1 MPIPTGTAAISFS
14 QLRDEMRIG
23 LGDSGA
29 YGAFPLNDATVR
41 EKITDTSV
49 GNSVSLS
56 SLRGN
61 TYRRFTIAADTV
73 NYDIRTVFGNS
84 GSGWPGSSKASVD
97 VVVNGGVIVGSN
109 TTSAYA
115 MDTGA
120 TGWPAPS
127 TITVINNGYIIGH
140 GGNGGPGGD
149 SPGSAGAG
157 TAGGPALLARRPM
170 KLTNN
175 SSPNGGIVGGGGGGG
190 GGAPGTSTSF
200 TTSPPVPPTAPSYP
214 TSPGPITTFSRYG
227 GGAGGG
233 GRTAR
238 LPTSGGAFGNAT
250 GPGNLF
256 DSNAGA
262 PGTFAGAGAGSGGRG
277 PAGAGGNGGDWGTAG
292 APGAPGSQAGGAAGI
307 SIQGW
312 TQVSTPV
319 ALGST
324 GISGPSTA
332 G

>member
-1 MPIPTGTAAISFS
+1 MPIPTGTAEISFA
-14 QLRDEMRIG
+14 QLRDEMHIG
-23 LGDSGA
+23 LGNPAA
-29 YGAFPLNDATVR
+29 YGAFPLNDGTFR
-41 EKITDTSV
+41 DKLTDTGQNV
-49 GNSVSLS
+49 QLSLS

-61 TYRRFTIAADTV
+61 TYRRFTIAANTD

-97 VVVNGGVIVGSN
+97 VVIGTNVVVGSN

-120 TGWPAPS
+120 AGWPGPS

-140 GGNGGPGGD
+140 GGNGGTGSGGT
-149 SPGSAGAG
+149 GG
-157 TAGGPALLARRPM
+157 AGGPALLARRPM
-170 KLTNN
+170 RLENA
-175 SSPNGGIVGGGGGGG
+175 SGIVGGGGGGG
-190 GGAPGTSTSF
+190 GGAPSTSTSV
-200 TTSPPVPPTAPSYP
+200 TSPPPQPPTAPSF
-214 TSPGPITTFSRYG
+214 PGTPSPITTFNRYG

-238 LPTSGGAFGNAT
+238 LPTAGGGPGPAP
-250 GPGNLF
+250 GPGNNF
-256 DSNAGA
+256 PSNAGA
-262 PGTFAGAGAGSGGRG
+262 PGTFAGAGLGSNGPG
-277 PAGAGGNGGDWGTAG
+277 PAGNGGPGGDWGTAG
-292 APGAPGSQAGGAAGI
+292 VPGSPGNQAGGAAGI
-307 SIQGW
+307 SVQGW